1 MKTEKSERERILE
14 NYTKENLDC
23 KKLVSLIDRELKTV
37 NYGSLKK
44 LKSTDNVIL

>member
-23 KKLVSLIDRELKTV
+23 KKLVSLIDKELKTI
-37 NYGSLKK
+37 NYSSLKK
-44 LKSTDNVIL
+44 SKSTDNVIL